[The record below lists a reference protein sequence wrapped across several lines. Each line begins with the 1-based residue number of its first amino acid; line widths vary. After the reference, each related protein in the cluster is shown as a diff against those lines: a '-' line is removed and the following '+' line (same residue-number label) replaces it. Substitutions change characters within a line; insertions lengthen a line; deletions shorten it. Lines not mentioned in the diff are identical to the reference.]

1 MGSCDN
7 FNDLSNKVFNSNKT
21 GINKLKTLRKYISC
35 EWKFKFDGR
44 KCNSDQKSDNDKC
57 RCNCKNPKNHH
68 VCKKDYIWYPATCSC
83 KNGKYAS
90 IISNSIIAGDEIIDE
105 TTKTVTTKIV

>member
-1 MGSCDN
+1 MSVQ
-7 FNDLSNKVFNSNKT
+7 LQKP
-21 GINKLKTLRKYISC
+21 
-35 EWKFKFDGR
+35 
-44 KCNSDQKSDNDKC
+44 QKSSCVQK
-57 RCNCKNPKNHH
+57 RLYL
-68 VCKKDYIWYPATCSC
+68 VWYPATCSC